1 MLVIKN
7 ISHYYLNN
15 GDKNKV
21 VVFDKLNLEIK
32 DKEFVSLVG
41 RSGCGKTTLVNI
53 IAGYIK
59 PISGEIR
66 VNNKLITNP
75 GKDRIVIHQEND
87 LFDWMTVM
95 ENIKLVARD
104 KSINNIKK
112 YIKLVNLENFN
123 NIYPKELSG
132 GMKKRLSLARAL
144 SADPEFI
151 IMDEPF
157 ISLDYQTKEELHKE
171 FLNIVKTSNKT
182 VLLVT
187 HDIDEAIFLSD
198 RVIVFSG
205 SPTLIKQEIIIPF
218 PYPRDLNIKELG
230 EFKKLRIKIKQ
241 FF

>member
-230 EFKKLRIKIKQ
+230 EFKKSRIKIKQ

>member
-187 HDIDEAIFLSD
+187 HDIDEAIYLSD

-205 SPTLIKQEIIIPF
+205 SPTLIQQEIIIPF